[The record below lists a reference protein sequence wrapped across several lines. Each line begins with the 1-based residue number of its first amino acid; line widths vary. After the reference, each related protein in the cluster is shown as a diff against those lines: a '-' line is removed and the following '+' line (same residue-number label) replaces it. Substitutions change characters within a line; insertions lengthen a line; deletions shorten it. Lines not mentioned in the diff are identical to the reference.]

1 MKKYILVICGV
12 LLFSLSW
19 GQGSGSSLAEGAKPK
34 TQAGQANA
42 RAPETEAK
50 QVLVYPNPSNGIV
63 HLTLAGFKGK
73 KMELRIMNVIGNVVY
88 RELMADPDDR
98 FTKTIDLTKYANGL
112 YYVKLQTEDFS
123 EIRKVIIE

>member
-1 MKKYILVICGV
+1 MKRYILIIYGV
-12 LLFSLSW
+12 LLSSLSW
-19 GQGSGSSLAEGAKPK
+19 AQGSGSYLAEGTKPK
-34 TQAGQANA
+34 TQTGQVNA

-50 QVLVYPNPSNGIV
+50 QLLVYPNPTNGIV

-88 RELMADPDDR
+88 RELMTEPDDR

-112 YYVKLQTEDFS
+112 YYVKLQSEDFS
-123 EIRKVIIE
+123 EIRKIIIN